1 MDSNSYLGVS
11 IDFQGVCVCVKYEGL
26 RYQVDRG
33 KRQEFEKH
41 LGDIFWQILFC
52 DIFTIDILLCILLSC
67 PADWVLIN
75 CFCFFCVYLWLA
87 SLELRL

>member
-33 KRQEFEKH
+33 KRQEVEKH

-52 DIFTIDILLCILLSC
+52 DTFTIDILLCILLSC
-67 PADWVLIN
+67 PADWSYGFSREI
-75 CFCFFCVYLWLA
+75 
-87 SLELRL
+87 

>member
-33 KRQEFEKH
+33 KRQEFEKY
-41 LGDIFWQILFC
+41 LGDIFWQILFV
-52 DIFTIDILLCILLSC
+52 IFSPLT
-67 PADWVLIN
+67 
-75 CFCFFCVYLWLA
+75 FCSVSF
-87 SLELRL
+87 